1 MVNLVLGLGGTGARL
16 VESFV
21 HLCAAGLGPP
31 QASVAFIDQDQ
42 SNGNTLRART
52 ALGKYAAARS
62 ALRDLAEEHPEPS
75 SDLLRTQ
82 LDPHPKGDIEACHW
96 VPQRESN
103 ATLASLIRYD
113 LMGEGSARDLARTL
127 FHDKEELR
135 MPLTEGYRGR
145 PHVGAAALLA
155 QIETD
160 KFWESF
166 EDVVKSGSP
175 PVRVFLCGSVFGGTG
190 AAVLPTLARRL
201 RQVAKEADRPLFIAG
216 ALMLPYFTFPPGEDR
231 EANVATGHELLLQ
244 SQSALQY
251 YHSEMEVG
259 GDPYSFDDIYLV
271 GWRPAIELHYH
282 AEGAAAQVNPPL
294 APELFGALAAAEF
307 FSEEHTNGAPTGG
320 KQRPTGGSQRPNLHV
335 IARKAPSRLEW
346 SDLPPVTGARN
357 TASAYASW
365 LRFCALWH
373 FNYGRPFRPDAPSHL
388 QTDRWFRNLT
398 GRRGSVWRGAAAPD
412 PVMDG
417 AAGVLDEYV
426 TGALRYAAAMSAFS
440 TWSAD
445 SDASFNLWTHG
456 PIADI
461 DRTHVTAEADLE
473 GGALARGMETF
484 GRLVRGFKDAP
495 DANAI
500 FERVSDQPT
509 PGSPGLWP
517 LVAHLHACAAPLL
530 T

>member
-1 MVNLVLGLGGTGARL
+1 MVNLILGLGGTGARL

-52 ALGKYAAARS
+52 ALGKYVAAHRE
-62 ALRDLAEEHPEPS
+62 LRELAGADPDPKSH
-75 SDLLRTQ
+75 LLVRTT
-82 LDPHPKGDIEACHW
+82 LDPHPNGADVEACHW
-96 VPQRESN
+96 VPQRDSN
-103 ATLASLIRYD
+103 ATLANLIKYG
-113 LMGEGSARDLARTL
+113 LMGKGNARDLARML
-127 FHDKEELR
+127 FHEREELR
-135 MPLTEGYRGR
+135 MPLNEGYRGR

-155 QIETD
+155 QIESD
-160 KFWESF
+160 EFWRSL
-166 EDVVKSGSP
+166 EDLVQNASRA
-175 PVRVFLCGSVFGGTG
+175 VRVFLCGSVFGGTG

-201 RQVAKEADRPLFIAG
+201 RQVADEADRPLFIAG
-216 ALMLPYFTFPPGEDR
+216 ALMLPYFTFPPAEDR

-259 GDPYSFDDIYLV
+259 GKPYSFDDIYLV
-271 GWRPAIELHYH
+271 GWKPAIELNYH
-282 AEGAAAQVNPPL
+282 AAGAGEQVNPPL
-294 APELFGALAAAEF
+294 APELFGALAAAKF
-307 FSEEHTNGAPTGG
+307 FSEDRADGADRGG
-320 KQRPTGGSQRPNLHV
+320 EQRPTLHV
-335 IARKAPSRLEW
+335 IARGEPSRLDW
-346 SDLPPVTGARN
+346 SDLPPVTRAQN

-373 FNYGRPFRPDAPSHL
+373 FNYGKPFRSGAPSRL
-388 QTDRWFRNLT
+388 QADRWFRNIT
-398 GRRGSVWRGAAAPD
+398 GRSGSWWSSTAKPD
-412 PVMDG
+412 PGMDA

-445 SDASFNLWTHG
+445 SDAPRFNLWTHE
-456 PIADI
+456 PIAAI
-461 DRTHVTAEADLE
+461 DRDRANPAAEANLE
-473 GGALARGMETF
+473 GGALASGMETF
-484 GRLVRGFKDAP
+484 GRLVRGFESAP

-500 FERVSDQPT
+500 FGRISDLPA

-517 LVAHLHACAAPLL
+517 LVAHLHACAAPSS

>member
-1 MVNLVLGLGGTGARL
+1 VAAVVNLVLGLGGTGARL

-42 SNGNTLRART
+42 ANGNTLRART
-52 ALGKYAAARS
+52 ALGKYVAAHKE
-62 ALRDLAEEHPEPS
+62 LRKLAGEHPDPS
-75 SDLLRTQ
+75 SDLLGTQ
-82 LDPHPKGDIEACHW
+82 LDPHPDGADVETCHW

-103 ATLASLIRYD
+103 ATLANLIKYG

-127 FHDKEELR
+127 FHEREELR
-135 MPLTEGYRGR
+135 MPLNEGYRGR

-160 KFWESF
+160 EFWRSL
-166 EDVVKSGSP
+166 EDLVQNASRA
-175 PVRVFLCGSVFGGTG
+175 VRVFLCGSVFGGTG

-201 RQVAKEADRPLFIAG
+201 RQVAEEADRPLFIAG
-216 ALMLPYFTFPPGEDR
+216 ALMLPYFTFPPAEDR

-251 YHSEMEVG
+251 YHGEMEVG
-259 GDPYSFDDIYLV
+259 GKPYSFDDIYMV
-271 GWRPAIELHYH
+271 GWRPAIELSHH
-282 AEGAAAQVNPPL
+282 AAGAGEQVNPPL
-294 APELFGALAAAEF
+294 APELFGALAAAKF
-307 FSEEHTNGAPTGG
+307 FSEERAGG
-320 KQRPTGGSQRPNLHV
+320 GGEQRPNLHV
-335 IARKAPSRLEW
+335 IAREAPSRLDW
-346 SDLPPVTGARN
+346 SDLPPVTDARS
-357 TASAYASW
+357 TPSACASW
-365 LRFCALWH
+365 LRFCALWR
-373 FNYGRPFRPDAPSHL
+373 FNYGKPFRPDAPWRL
-388 QTDRWFRNLT
+388 RTDSWFRNLT
-398 GRRGSVWRGAAAPD
+398 GRRPRGLRRDPGPD

-456 PIADI
+456 PIAAV
-461 DRTHVTAEADLE
+461 DRTAVTAEADLE

-484 GRLVRGFKDAP
+484 GGLVRGFESAP

-500 FERVSDQPT
+500 FETISARPA

-517 LVAHLHACAAPLL
+517 LVAHLHACAAPSS

>member
-52 ALGKYAAARS
+52 ALGKYVAAHRTLR
-62 ALRDLAEEHPEPS
+62 ALAGEHPEPS
-75 SDLLRTQ
+75 SDLLRTR
-82 LDPHPKGDIEACHW
+82 LDPHPDGADVEACHW

-103 ATLASLIRYD
+103 ATLANLIKYG

-127 FHDKEELR
+127 FHDREELR
-135 MPLTEGYRGR
+135 MPLNEGYRGR

-160 KFWESF
+160 EFWRSL
-166 EDVVKSGSP
+166 EDLVQNASRA
-175 PVRVFLCGSVFGGTG
+175 VRVFLCGSVFGGTG

-201 RQVAKEADRPLFIAG
+201 RQVAEEADRPLFIAG
-216 ALMLPYFTFPPGEDR
+216 ALMLPYFTFPPADDR

-259 GDPYSFDDIYLV
+259 GEPYSFDDIYLV
-271 GWRPAIELHYH
+271 GWRPAIELNHH
-282 AEGAAAQVNPPL
+282 AAGAGEQVNPPL
-294 APELFGALAAAEF
+294 APELFAALAAAKF
-307 FSEEHTNGAPTGG
+307 FSEERAGG
-320 KQRPTGGSQRPNLHV
+320 VPRGGEQRPNLHV
-335 IARKAPSRLEW
+335 IAREKPSRLDW
-346 SDLPPVTGARN
+346 SDLPPVTDKDDDGR

-365 LRFCALWH
+365 LRFCALWR
-373 FNYGRPFRPDAPSHL
+373 FNYGKPFRSDATKQQRADPY
-388 QTDRWFRNLT
+388 FRNLT
-398 GRRGSVWRGAAAPD
+398 GRRPRGWLGGDPGPD

-440 TWSAD
+440 IWSAD

-456 PIADI
+456 PIAAV
-461 DRTHVTAEADLE
+461 DRADVTAEADLE

-484 GRLVRGFKDAP
+484 GGLVRGFESAP

-500 FERVSDQPT
+500 FEAISARPA

-517 LVAHLHACAAPLL
+517 LVAHLHACAAPSS